1 MGSIPG
7 QGTEI
12 RYAVRCGKD
21 ETKTKEMY
29 SWTEESF
36 QNYTY
41 STVSFFFFLEILKK
55 RQEGYMT
62 KGNSDVSGDDWVQ
75 DYKSYF
81 LLFTHNHIA

>member
-21 ETKTKEMY
+21 GTKTKEMY

-41 STVSFFFFLEILKK
+41 SSFFLFFLEILIK
-55 RQEGYMT
+55 RQERCIT
-62 KGNSDVSGDDWVQ
+62 KGNSDVSGDDWV
-75 DYKSYF
+75 
-81 LLFTHNHIA
+81 

>member
-1 MGSIPG
+1 MGLIPG

-21 ETKTKEMY
+21 ETKVKEMY
-29 SWTEESF
+29 SWIEESF
-36 QNYTY
+36 QNYTH
-41 STVSFFFFLEILKK
+41 SAVSFFFFLEILKG
-55 RQEGYMT
+55 QEGYTT

-75 DYKSYF
+75 DNWSYF